1 MSRIAATFERLSGA
15 GRRALIPFLVAGD
28 PDVGVTVR
36 AVDALVQAGADLI
49 ELGVPFSDPVAD
61 GPVNQRAYTRA
72 LASGVSLHTVLD
84 LVKTIRTRSE
94 LPIVLLSYY
103 NPLLRYGLEAFCRDA
118 AGAGVDGVVVPD
130 LPADEAADLVAPAR
144 ANGVDTIFLLAPT
157 STDLRIQLAA
167 GQSSGFIYCVSLT
180 GVTGARDQLA
190 DGVDGLVGRI
200 RRQTSLPVCVGFGVS
215 TPEQAQEVAAV
226 ADGVIVG
233 SALVALLERPDG
245 VPRMAELV
253 RALRAAIDA

>member
-1 MSRIAATFERLSGA
+1 MSRIAATFQHLRGA

-28 PDVGVTVR
+28 PDVGTTVR
-36 AVDALVQAGADLI
+36 AVEALIQAGADLI

-72 LASGVSLHTVLD
+72 LAAGVSLPTVLD
-84 LVKTIRTRSE
+84 LVKSIRGRSE

-130 LPADEAADLVAPAR
+130 LPVDEAADLVGPAR
-144 ANGVDTIFLLAPT
+144 ANGVDTVFLLAPT
-157 STDLRIQLAA
+157 STDPRIKLTV

-180 GVTGARDQLA
+180 GVTGVREKLA
-190 DGVDGLVGRI
+190 EGVDGLVGRI
-200 RRQTSLPVCVGFGVS
+200 RPHTSLPICVGFGVS

-245 VPRMAELV
+245 VARLAELV

>member
-72 LASGVSLHTVLD
+72 LAAGVSVHTVLD
-84 LVKTIRTRSE
+84 LVKAIRTRSE

-130 LPADEAADLVAPAR
+130 LPADEAADLVGPAR

>member
-1 MSRIAATFERLSGA
+1 MSRIAAAFERLHA
-15 GRRALIPFLVAGD
+15 ARRRALIPFLVAGD
-28 PDVGVTVR
+28 PGVDVTVR
-36 AVDALVQAGADLI
+36 AIEALAQAGADLI

-61 GPVNQRAYTRA
+61 GPVNQRAYARA
-72 LASGVSLHTVLD
+72 IAAGVSLHTVLD
-84 LVKTIRTRSE
+84 LVKTLRTRVT

-103 NPLLRYGLEAFCRDA
+103 NPLLRYGLDEFCRDA

-130 LPADEAADLVAPAR
+130 LPADEAAELVGPAR
-144 ANGVDTIFLLAPT
+144 VNGLDVIFLLAPT
-157 STDLRIQLAA
+157 STDSRIELAA

-180 GVTGARDQLA
+180 GVTGPREQLA
-190 DGVDGLVGRI
+190 DGVGDLVGRI
-200 RRQTSLPVCVGFGVS
+200 RRRTTLPICVGFGVS
-215 TPEQAQEVAAV
+215 TPEQAQSVAAV

-245 VPRMAELV
+245 MPRMAELV